1 MKFQFSYR
9 TTNFKFITII
19 ILLLFV
25 FVFLFLSVG
34 VQHHQLLREINNNND
49 YNNNIDTSFGHNSAG
64 VVSPT
69 PPQQLLQTIKQPPQP
84 QPQPP
89 GIIAIANFA
98 TDNNNEKNNNVKKK
112 TMTTTTATMTDVV
125 DADNDNDTGADNE
138 NAINDNDKY
147 NTTGKYAY
155 AMLMAGAD
163 PDNNSKLKSSSYRGI
178 LFNSMVVSELIHRNN
193 NNSNNNT
200 STSTTSTSDIIL
212 MIQFAKETNATKLS
226 DLEEEMLSRSNV
238 KIKYIPKPS
247 HGELNFYTV
256 QLEKFRILQYYQEYS
271 RILFIDGDVMPHC
284 NLDYLF
290 KLSEEEEQGSDSSSN
305 SSPNTLLKE
314 NIIISG
320 KTEPSSG
327 GFFMLTPKEGDYEQL
342 QEIVTNQQRTALHT
356 GILFD
361 PVMGWGHI
369 ITTPDSVL
377 ITTTST
383 TTPPP
388 PPPPPTTTTTNAT
401 AGATATT
408 ATQQHIIVH
417 AMNNKNNCDCL
428 TKTERSNSNAFLGTS
443 SRDKQLGNYLP
454 YGNFVHFSGREK
466 PWSTWNQDKLNIKD
480 IIHRVEQQKNKKKNR
495 GDGED
500 EDEDEDEDNGDDN
513 GADSYY
519 YNPMGF
525 KNPHEIWQYTFW
537 KIFNSKL
544 LPVLLKTTEDNST
557 SHNTNTNTKPTNK
570 DVVLVSKSER
580 EREEERRFQIFHKL
594 LNTIPKPIYGGY
606 PTHWHVQLVIEA
618 KFNQTFIPAILDTN
632 AALQV
637 ETKRII
643 EKEKRQKK
651 LIHRVRKKKKK
662 EEEEE
667 EEAVTKRH

>member
-1 MKFQFSYR
+1 
-9 TTNFKFITII
+9 
-19 ILLLFV
+19 
-25 FVFLFLSVG
+25 
-34 VQHHQLLREINNNND
+34 
-49 YNNNIDTSFGHNSAG
+49 
-64 VVSPT
+64 
-69 PPQQLLQTIKQPPQP
+69 
-84 QPQPP
+84 
-89 GIIAIANFA
+89 
-98 TDNNNEKNNNVKKK
+98 
-112 TMTTTTATMTDVV
+112 
-125 DADNDNDTGADNE
+125 
-138 NAINDNDKY
+138 
-147 NTTGKYAY
+147 
-155 AMLMAGAD
+155 
-163 PDNNSKLKSSSYRGI
+163 
-178 LFNSMVVSELIHRNN
+178 
-193 NNSNNNT
+193 
-200 STSTTSTSDIIL
+200 

-226 DLEEEMLSRSNV
+226 DLEEEMLHNSNV
-238 KIKYIPKPS
+238 KIKYIPKPI

-290 KLSEEEEQGSDSSSN
+290 KLSEVEQGD
-305 SSPNTLLKE
+305 TLLKE

-369 ITTPDSVL
+369 ITEPDSVL
-377 ITTTST
+377 ITATST
-383 TTPPP
+383 TAITSNA
-388 PPPPPTTTTTNAT
+388 TTTTLWSWHGDFIDQGLLYYWVKYYKKNVSIIIKNKIQNW
-401 AGATATT
+401 GRSSSSSRNSNNRS
-408 ATQQHIIVH
+408 QQEDDDDDDVLILEKTFH
-417 AMNNKNNCDCL
+417 NNLLSSSNNCDCL
-428 TKTERSNSNAFLGTS
+428 TKIERSNSDAFLGLS

-466 PWSTWNQDKLNIKD
+466 PWSTWNQDKLNIKN
-480 IIHRVEQQKNKKKNR
+480 IIHRVDQQKNKKKKNR

-500 EDEDEDEDNGDDN
+500 EDEDENNGDA
-513 GADSYY
+513 GYY

-537 KIFNSKL
+537 KIFNKKL

-557 SHNTNTNTKPTNK
+557 SNNTNINTNTNTNK

-580 EREEERRFQIFHKL
+580 DRERGERRFQIFHKL

-651 LIHRVRKKKKK
+651 LVRRVRKGK
-662 EEEEE
+662 EEEK
-667 EEAVTKRH
+667 AVTKRH